1 MSKPALIIQGPL
13 ISSGVDGAQAHR
25 NLKKLKNSDEII
37 WDSRESIRKIINKY
51 GHLFDQIILSIWI
64 SCPKITIDNS
74 RTRIIR
80 NPDLDEIKHRVFGLS
95 GQRGINNSHRQF
107 YTFLKGLEKLDD
119 EKWVVKIR
127 TDQQI
132 DLEALLEYLKRD
144 KFRQHIYFPASNL
157 SGYVS
162 DYYIAG
168 KVGSLKKIISA
179 SLEKFYHPNPHLNIE
194 TATCE
199 FLGLNVDKMQNC
211 SDKNFEFPWDE
222 DDYVKNYFFLKFRD
236 GYGLLPRRVFKT
248 INWRG
253 TKISTEFFNSSGELV
268 FGDSSFPFFLVKK
281 IKMILGLKITSSLLA
296 RYMKAFHFLRDRF

>member
-1 MSKPALIIQGPL
+1 MSKPSLIIQGPL

-25 NLKKLKNSDEII
+25 DIKTLKDSDEIT
-37 WDSRESIRKIINKY
+37 WDCREGTRKTINKY
-51 GHLFDQIILSIWI
+51 GHLFDQIILSIWK
-64 SCPKITIDNS
+64 SCPKIMIDNS
-74 RTRIIR
+74 RTHIIR
-80 NPDLDEIKHRVFGLS
+80 SPDLNEIKHTVFRLT

-107 YTFLKGLEKLDD
+107 YSFLRGLEKLDD
-119 EKWVVKIR
+119 EKLVVKIR

-132 DLEALLEYLKRD
+132 DLDTLLDYLKRD
-144 KFRQHIYFPASNL
+144 NCRQHIYFPSSNL
-157 SGYVS
+157 NNYVS

-199 FLGLNVDKMQNC
+199 FLGLNVAEMQNC

-222 DDYVKNYFFLKFRD
+222 DDKVKNYFFLKFRD
-236 GYGLLPRRVFKT
+236 GYGLLPRQVFKT

-253 TKISTEFFNSSGELV
+253 TKISNEYFNSSGELV
-268 FGDSSFPFFLVKK
+268 FGDSYFPFFFIKRIKK
-281 IKMILGLKITSSLLA
+281 ILGLKITSSLLA
-296 RYMKAFHFLRDRF
+296 RYMRAFHFFRDRF